1 MSKTKILITGAAGFL
16 GSRVYKVYK
25 NKYDITPLTTK
36 DLDIT
41 DHEAISFM
49 LEKVKPD
56 IIFHGAAISATKACE
71 DNPQL
76 AYRVNVEASVNIAKI
91 ARKIGARM
99 LFVSSEQ
106 VFNGNVN
113 EGPYSEEDEA
123 IPNTVYGQTKL
134 EAEKLLRQ
142 EIDELWI
149 LRLNWMFGLPER
161 NVPNNSNLFWKL
173 IYAVVS
179 DKPIKIASNEYRGIT
194 YVYDLIDNLEN
205 IFELPYGTYHF
216 GSENEKSTYDT
227 AVFMLEQMGVSKE
240 RIDKIVIR
248 DEDKYKDKKRDLR
261 MSYEKIKSFGI
272 NINTSRQSIERALK
286 EFDFKFKI
294 V

>member
-1 MSKTKILITGAAGFL
+1 MSKTKILITGAGGFL
-16 GSRVYKVYK
+16 GSRIYREYK
-25 NKYDITPLTTK
+25 NKYDITALTAK
-36 DLDIT
+36 DLDVT
-41 DHEAISFM
+41 DYEAVSFV

-76 AYRVNVEASVNIAKI
+76 AYRVNVEGSVNIAKI
-91 ARKIGARM
+91 ARKIGAKM

-113 EGPYSEEDEA
+113 DGPYSEEDEA

-134 EAEKLLRQ
+134 EAERLLRQ

-149 LRLNWMFGLPER
+149 LRLSWMFGLPER
-161 NVPNNSNLFWKL
+161 NVPNNPNLFWK
-173 IYAVVS
+173 IVCAVMS
-179 DKPIKIASNEYRGIT
+179 DKQIKIASNEYRGIT

-216 GSENEKSTYDT
+216 GSENEQSTYDT
-227 AVFMLEQMGVSKE
+227 AVFILERIGLSKE
-240 RIDKIVIR
+240 KIDRIVIR

-272 NINTSRQSIERALK
+272 NINTSQQSIERALK
-286 EFDFKFKI
+286 EFDFKF
-294 V
+294 